1 MADKSLIT
9 QEQLQSDFE
18 DFYSQKIYPFLNG
31 ATHAGFTPVGSVI
44 AIMGNEAPNH
54 YLVCDGTLYT
64 IVDYPQLTEFIIDQF
79 GIVNYFGGNGTTTFA
94 VPDLSEE
101 APTSSSLCIAYENTY
116 IDGSGQSSGGGHK
129 IQNEGDLE
137 PLTQRKTMLLNE
149 PLIASDDAEGG
160 NTVVDVDTDV
170 DLSVIQAPGTAGN
183 VEGHIYSTDE
193 TVVGKWINSKPVYE
207 KVIIIPFAST
217 IVDGESTSNSISVS
231 NLNIERIIELGG
243 IYHQD
248 NGNANIIPH
257 YWTTGDN
264 SYYTRIFY
272 NHPDEQ
278 IMVISNRSVL
288 AGLVNYVKL
297 RYTKTTDTVQS

>member
-18 DFYSQKIYPFLNG
+18 DFYSQKIYPYLNG

-64 IVDYPQLTEFIIDQF
+64 IADYPQLTEFIIDQF

-149 PLIASDDAEGG
+149 PLVASDDAEGG

-183 VEGHIYSTDE
+183 VERHIYSTDE
-193 TVVGKWINSKPVYE
+193 TVVGKWIDGRPVYE
-207 KVIIIPFAST
+207 KTLIKQDSSTSIDLSSLNIDKVVRYDGFLQLGYENYSLNWMHPSPEYSSQYCSLVFYRTDTQTLQIRVGSAMNLSSTIYNIII
-217 IVDGESTSNSISVS
+217 
-231 NLNIERIIELGG
+231 
-243 IYHQD
+243 
-248 NGNANIIPH
+248 
-257 YWTTGDN
+257 
-264 SYYTRIFY
+264 
-272 NHPDEQ
+272 
-278 IMVISNRSVL
+278 
-288 AGLVNYVKL
+288 
-297 RYTKTTDTVQS
+297 RYTKTTDTV